1 VSDLLQIFLLA
12 LLSMLNPA
20 LLAAVTVM
28 MLLESTKRLMLGYL
42 LGAYLTSIG
51 LGLTIVFTLEES
63 SAVSTSQSTISP
75 AGDIVL
81 GGLALLIAFVLATDR
96 DRGLRER
103 KERRKREK
111 REAGEEEKE
120 ALPLRLLGRGSPR
133 VAFAVGVLLSFP
145 GASYLAGLGHIDSL
159 GASTLATALLVVGFC
174 LIQLILL
181 ELPLIGYALAPDWTQ
196 DAVNRFRAWLARSG
210 RRAAIIGA
218 AAIGAAAVIKGVVG
232 LIA

>member
-1 VSDLLQIFLLA
+1 MSDLLQIFLLA